1 MFEDHTPIPVGKFGG
16 LHSRDSFTDSVPQDH
31 FIDCLNTITEGDEVG
46 SRYGFRVSVDFS
58 DVIRRVRIY
67 RREGAAPRLIILN
80 DTGEFFDSLISL
92 TTPILTIVEA
102 KDFDLE
108 QYYNRA
114 FITPS
119 NGSTGIPSEFVY
131 VYTGSGMARKAA
143 GVKPISGFNVTAS
156 STDGVVEAGTHIF
169 AWCYETNSG
178 FVTPPGPKI
187 FKTHVA
193 NGAKAVNFS
202 NIPVGP
208 TTDGV
213 SKRRLVASRAIQT
226 YNDNQNGYE
235 LFFVPNGLIDN
246 NIDTTLNDVDF
257 YDADLQ
263 LSADYTFDQ
272 LEEIPSGLF
281 LSKYSDRLCIGNTAE
296 NKSLIRVSKKNEP
309 ESFNKLAGFLICD
322 PFETE
327 GVKGALEFRDNLYIF
342 KGKPGQTYTTRDN
355 SYEPSTWTVVN
366 IDSGIGADYNCASQF
381 LNESG
386 SNSDFFLV
394 ADQGG
399 LYPFNGVYLDPRFAL
414 SFKIEKTWKRINK
427 LHMNKTQLIIDPKK
441 KLIYVLVVLDD
452 NDEPSHLLVGD
463 YSNGFDWK
471 RIRWHIW
478 KSHAFD
484 FASIMVDESRIT
496 GTTYLRAAGQSGNIY
511 DYDEDVRQD
520 EGVAIE
526 SIVQFA
532 LIYQFPNYIHH
543 FAAVG
548 LRIKGVGNLAISC
561 SAEDG
566 TKSTDDANIA
576 SIEPLLLSETPG
588 REYMKTLGYEVRE
601 VFGEIKCNKL
611 QIIISKFI
619 LCYFI
624 RKARYDK

>member
-1 MFEDHTPIPVGKFGG
+1 MIEDHTPVPVGKFGG

-31 FIDCLNTITEGDEVG
+31 FIDCLNTITEGDELS
-46 SRYGFRVSVDFS
+46 SRCGFTKSVEFNET
-58 DVIRRVRIY
+58 IKRVRIY
-67 RREGAAPRLIILN
+67 RREGEAPRLIILN
-80 DTGEFFDSLISL
+80 DDGEFFDSLTSL

-143 GVKPISGFNVTAS
+143 GTKPSSGFNVTAS
-156 STDGVVEAGTHIF
+156 STDGIVEAGTHIF
-169 AWCYETNSG
+169 AWCYETTSG
-178 FVTPPGPKI
+178 FVTPPGPAI
-187 FKTHVA
+187 FKLHEA
-193 NGAKAVNFS
+193 NGVKAVDFS

-208 TTDGV
+208 SGTA
-213 SKRRLVASRAIQT
+213 KRRLVASRAIQT
-226 YNDNQNGYE
+226 YNGNQNGYE
-235 LFFVPNGLIDN
+235 MFFVPNGLIDN
-246 NIDTTLNDVDF
+246 NTDTTLDDVDF

-281 LSKYSDRLCIGNTAE
+281 LSRYSDRLCVGNTAE

-355 SYEPSTWTVVN
+355 SYEPSTWSIVN
-366 IDSGIGADYNCASQF
+366 IDSGVGADYNCASQF

-414 SFKIEKTWKRINK
+414 SFKIERVWKRINK
-427 LHMNKTQLIIDPKK
+427 LYMNKIQLIIDPKK
-441 KLIYVLVVLDD
+441 KLVYVLVVLDAAT
-452 NDEPSHLLVGD
+452 EPSHLLVGD
-463 YSNGFDWK
+463 YSNGFDYK

-478 KSHAFD
+478 QSDAFN
-484 FASIMVDESRIT
+484 FSSIMVDESQTT
-496 GTTYLRAAGQSGNIY
+496 GTTYLRIAGQTGNIC
-511 DYDEDVRQD
+511 DYDEDIRRD
-520 EGVAIE
+520 DTTAIE
-526 SIVQFA
+526 SRVQFA
-532 LIYQFPNYIHH
+532 LLYQYPGHIHH
-543 FAAVG
+543 FAAMG
-548 LRIKGVGNLAISC
+548 LRVKGIGNMSINC
-561 SAEDG
+561 SGEDG
-566 TKSTDDANIA
+566 SNSRD
-576 SIEPLLLSETPG
+576 SEPIVLSETPN
-588 REYMKTLGYEVRE
+588 REYLKPLGYVSERCSVE
-601 VFGEIKCNKL
+601 LSVTATNN
-611 QIIISKFI
+611 
-619 LCYFI
+619 YF
-624 RKARYDK
+624 KVHDMTLYSQPVWQVSG

>member
-1 MFEDHTPIPVGKFGG
+1 MIEDHTPISVDKFGG
-16 LHSRDSFTDSVPQDH
+16 LYSRDSFTDSVPQDH
-31 FIDCLNTITEGDEVG
+31 FIDCLNTITEGEEIS
-46 SRYGFRVSVDFS
+46 SRYGFTKSVTFNET
-58 DVIRRVRIY
+58 IKRVRIY
-67 RREGAAPRLIILN
+67 RRDGAAPRLIILN
-80 DTGEFFDSLISL
+80 DSGKFFDSARSL
-92 TTPILTIVEA
+92 TDPILTVTEA
-102 KDFDLE
+102 RDFDLE

-119 NGSTGIPSEFVY
+119 DGNTGIPSEFVY
-131 VYTGSGMARKAA
+131 VYTGAGMARKAA
-143 GVKPISGFNVTAS
+143 GLKPSSGFNVTAS
-156 STDGVVEAGTHIF
+156 SEPGVVEAGTHIF

-178 FVTPPGPKI
+178 FVTPPGPAI
-187 FKTHVA
+187 FKTHIA
-193 NGAKAVNFS
+193 NGVKAVNFS
-202 NIPVGP
+202 NIPSGP
-208 TTDGV
+208 PNSGV
-213 SKRRLVASRAIQT
+213 TKRRLVASRAIQT
-226 YNDNQNGYE
+226 YNNNQHGYE
-235 LFFVPNGLIDN
+235 MFFVPKGIIDN
-246 NIDTTLNDVDF
+246 NTDTTLNDVDF

-281 LSKYSDRLCIGNTAE
+281 LSRYSDRLCVGNTAE
-296 NKSLIRVSKKNEP
+296 NKSLVRVSKKNEP

-414 SFKIEKTWKRINK
+414 SFKIERIWKSINK
-427 LHMNKTQLIIDPKK
+427 KYMNKTQLILDPKK
-441 KLIYVLVVLDD
+441 KLIYVLVVIGDSYE
-452 NDEPSHLLVGD
+452 EPNHLLVGD

-478 KSHAFD
+478 MSDAFD
-484 FASIMVDESRIT
+484 FASIMVDESQTT
-496 GTTYLRAAGQSGNIY
+496 GTTYLRVAGRSGNIY
-511 DYDEDVRQD
+511 DYDEEVRQD
-520 EGVAIE
+520 DSNPIE
-526 SIVQFA
+526 SKVQFA
-532 LIYQFPNYIHH
+532 LLYQFPNYIHH

-548 LRIKGVGNLAISC
+548 LRIKGAGNLAINC
-561 SAEDG
+561 TAEDE
-566 TKSTDDANIA
+566 TKSTDF
-576 SIEPLLLSETPG
+576 EPLALEDAPG
-588 REYMKTLGYEVRE
+588 REYLKSLGYEAE
-601 VFGEIKCNKL
+601 KCSLKL
-611 QIIISKFI
+611 SVTAANN
-619 LCYFI
+619 YFRI
-624 RKARYDK
+624 HGMTLYSQPLWQVSG